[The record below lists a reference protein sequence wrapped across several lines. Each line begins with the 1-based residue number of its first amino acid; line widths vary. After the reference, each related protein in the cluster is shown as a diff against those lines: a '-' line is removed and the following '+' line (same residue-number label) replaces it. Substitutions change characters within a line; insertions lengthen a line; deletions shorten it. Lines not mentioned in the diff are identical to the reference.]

1 MFSKHSLWWISCTSK
16 VCNMPLRKGE
26 AEICFCKLCTL
37 AVWYC
42 DPAHLECKLI
52 YTEPQIGLKM
62 DQKVMNLWMR
72 KVILHTLKRSTARK
86 RIMGK
91 AKQYW

>member
-1 MFSKHSLWWISCTSK
+1 MFSKHSPWWISCTSK
-16 VCNMPLRKGE
+16 VCSMPLRKGE

-62 DQKVMNLWMR
+62 ESKGNEPVDEKGNPAYSEKKYCR
-72 KVILHTLKRSTARK
+72 ETYY
-86 RIMGK
+86 G
-91 AKQYW
+91 